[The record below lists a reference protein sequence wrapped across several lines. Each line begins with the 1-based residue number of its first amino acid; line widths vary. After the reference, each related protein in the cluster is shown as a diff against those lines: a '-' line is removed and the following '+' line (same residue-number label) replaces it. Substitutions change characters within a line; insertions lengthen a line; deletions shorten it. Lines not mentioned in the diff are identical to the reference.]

1 MISAPAFHAGIRRRK
16 DHRHA
21 YEDVTFLNL
30 HMIDKALGERGEQ
43 DNQQDEDD
51 RFLAEKLPPELADL
65 ADVFSR
71 EDSNRMPPSRP
82 GVDHKI
88 ELTGPAALRTHP
100 LYSLNREQLET
111 MKEYLQDSLQKGF
124 IEPSSAQFGSPLTK
138 KDRQAFHRIRLEPDS
153 VELTAFRTRYGQ
165 FHYKVLP
172 SGYATGLTPR
182 CKKELQSF
190 LGFCNFYL
198 LVHFIEDRETKLE
211 TDASDGVIAGVL
223 SQLADDGQW
232 HPVSFLTKTMNAAEC
247 NYEIHDKELLAIII
261 FTDHQALQYFA
272 TKRMLN
278 ARQARWIETLAMVG
292 FEIHYRPGKQNVV
305 ADALSRKAQDQL
317 SLQGHDG
324 RAAIAADKPRPQTL
338 EMGAYWKDSSLS
350 KRSSRQ
356 TGFTSL
362 RSERSKQRYQT
373 PGSKSRVASSV
384 TMDD

>member
-71 EDSNRMPPSRP
+71 EDSNRMPPETLDRIAKA
-82 GVDHKI
+82 KI
-88 ELTGPAALRTHP
+88 
-100 LYSLNREQLET
+100 
-111 MKEYLQDSLQKGF
+111 F
-124 IEPSSAQFGSPLTK
+124 TK
-138 KDRQAFHRIRLEPDS
+138 LDIRQAFHRIRLEPDS

-324 RAAIAADKPRPQTL
+324 RAAIAAGAAGGDDPTIAIYTPVPQDKPRPQTL
-338 EMGAYWKDSSLS
+338 EMGKP
-350 KRSSRQ
+350 
-356 TGFTSL
+356 GFTSL